1 MMALELDGCWKKI
14 NESLQK
20 KCEVKKNMMRT
31 NLQFMSV
38 KGRASDCQMMLAL
51 LFPSISLT

>member
-1 MMALELDGCWKKI
+1 MALELDGFWKKI
-14 NESLQK
+14 SESLQK
-20 KCEVKKNMMRT
+20 KCEVRKNMMKT

-38 KGRASDCQMMLAL
+38 KGRASDCEMMLAL

>member
-1 MMALELDGCWKKI
+1 MALESDGFWKKI
-14 NESLQK
+14 SESLQK
-20 KCEVKKNMMRT
+20 RCEVKKNMMRT

-38 KGRASDCQMMLAL
+38 KGLAFDCEVMLAL